1 MGLFGHGGK
10 LSKLNKKL
18 NRSKT
23 WKKLGK
29 VAAIGAG
36 VVLTG
41 GALGALAGGATAAA
55 GAGAAATTAGSLG
68 ATVYGAGAAA
78 TGLSALEIAAG
89 AYTANSIYG
98 NIMNQRYQAKS
109 LSEQRKALLASQ
121 DEIAAQRQRE
131 EEQQRRE
138 NAQLMNSMQGC
149 TNVSFGGVSSPT
161 IGYDKYGDLG

>member
-41 GALGALAGGATAAA
+41 GALGALAGGAT
-55 GAGAAATTAGSLG
+55 AAATTAGSLG

-138 NAQLMNSMQGC
+138 NAQLMNSMQGF